1 MKFKFIKYNRE
12 YFRIGK
18 MCKILG
24 VTRSGYHHYLKSRYS
39 KRNLENKVIFELIE
53 QIWKNSHHLYG
64 YRRIHAELRS
74 QGLYCNRK
82 RILRLMHQ
90 NNIAAK
96 TKKKFK
102 KTTNSNHSNYI
113 SPNLLEQN
121 FRVTSPNEA
130 WVADI
135 TYISTYEGWLYLAVV
150 LDLYSRKVVG
160 WSMGNRMTSRL
171 VIDALEH
178 AIVDRKPVDGLIFH
192 SDRGS
197 QYVSID
203 FRKSLKKHSII
214 QSMSGKGNCYD
225 NAVAESFF
233 HTLKT
238 ELVYWERYKTRSD
251 AKSDIFK
258 YIEGFYNRRRRHS
271 YLNYF
276 SPSNFEILYLKK
288 VA

>member
-1 MKFKFIKYNRE
+1 MKFKFIKNNRE

-18 MCKILG
+18 MCKILR

-39 KRNLENKVIFELIE
+39 KRNLENKDIFELIE

-90 NNIAAK
+90 NNIASK

-121 FRVTSPNEA
+121 FRVNLPNKI

-135 TYISTYEGWLYLAVV
+135 TYISTYEGWLYLSVV

-160 WSMGNRMTSRL
+160 WSMSNRMTSQL
-171 VIDALEH
+171 VIDSFEN
-178 AIVDRKPVDGLIFH
+178 AIIERKPEAGLFFH

-197 QYVSID
+197 QYSSTE
-203 FRKSLKKHSII
+203 FRKSLKKHGII

-233 HTLKT
+233 HTIKT
-238 ELVYWERYKTRSD
+238 ELVYWKKYKTRKE
-251 AKSDIFK
+251 AKSSIFK
-258 YIEGFYNRRRRHS
+258 FIEGYYNRRRRHS
-271 YLNYF
+271 YLNYL
-276 SPSNFEILYLKK
+276 SPSNFELLYFKF

>member
-1 MKFKFIKYNRE
+1 MKFKFIENNRE
-12 YFRIGK
+12 GFRIGK
-18 MCKILG
+18 MCKTLG
-24 VTRSGYHHYLKSRYS
+24 VTRSGYHRYLKNRYS
-39 KRNLENKVIFELIE
+39 KRKLENKVILELIE
-53 QIWKNSHHLYG
+53 QIWENSHHLYG

-276 SPSNFEILYLKK
+276 SPSNFEMLYLKK